1 MHFLGAALVQEVHRL
16 VQLRAAHDGVVH
28 EQQLLLVDEL
38 GDVDLLH
45 LRHAVAHFLVA
56 RHERARPCGRVLDEG
71 AGEGGLALR
80 RVADGVRHARVG
92 HAGHVVELGHAAR
105 RGFVAGHDGAV
116 AIAHDLDVHALVVRV
131 RVAVVHPQEG
141 ADLHLV
147 ACGGD
152 GAVLVGVHQHDL
164 AGAKLVFV
172 AITQLVVGERLER
185 DAEPVIALADEH
197 RQAAHL
203 VARGDDLA
211 VLRDDEQRERSVDGF
226 LRVLDAR
233 DEVVLLVDE
242 RGDELRGVHLARA
255 HGHELAAAA
264 GEVALHQLLGVV
276 DGAHRGDA
284 ERAQVRAHQQRLRVG
299 VADAADAAATVEALQ
314 VVFEARAERRVLDRV
329 DLALEASFLRV
340 VENHARALRSQV
352 GVVVHAEEHVQ
363 HHVVMRRRPKESAHC
378 LPFVVPAANPCQ
390 QNQYTATA
398 GPKER

>member
-1 MHFLGAALVQEVHRL
+1 M
-16 VQLRAAHDGVVH
+16 
-28 EQQLLLVDEL
+28 
-38 GDVDLLH
+38 LH

-56 RHERARPCGRVLDEG
+56 RHERARPRGRVLDER
-71 AGEGGLALR
+71 AGEGGFAFGG
-80 RVADGVRHARVG
+80 VTDCVRHARVG
-92 HAGHVVELGHAAR
+92 HAGHVVELGRAAR
-105 RGFVAGHDGAV
+105 RGLVARHDGAV
-116 AIAHDLDVHALVVRV
+116 AIAHDLDVHAFVIRV
-131 RVAVVHPQEG
+131 RIAVVHPQKR

-147 ACGGD
+147 AGGGD

-164 AGAKLVFV
+164 AGAQLVLV
-172 AITQLVVGERLER
+172 AVAQLVVGERFER
-185 DAEPVIALADEH
+185 DAEAVVALADEH
-197 RQAAHL
+197 GQAANL

-211 VLRDDEQRERSVDGF
+211 VLGDDEQRERPVDGF
-226 LRVLDAR
+226 LCVLDAR
-233 DEVVLLVDE
+233 NEVVFLVDE

-255 HGHELAAAA
+255 HGHELPAAA
-264 GEVALHQLLGVV
+264 GEVLLHQLLGVV

-329 DLALEASFLRV
+329 DLALEASFLRI
-340 VENHARALRSQV
+340 VEDHACAFRSQV

-390 QNQYTATA
+390 QKYQYTATA